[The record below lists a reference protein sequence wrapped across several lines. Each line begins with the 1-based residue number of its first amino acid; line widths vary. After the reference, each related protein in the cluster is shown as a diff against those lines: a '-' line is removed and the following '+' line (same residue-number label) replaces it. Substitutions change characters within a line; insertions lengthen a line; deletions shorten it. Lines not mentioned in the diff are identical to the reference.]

1 MRKVLILELLRLW
14 LAAME
19 DHAMGDAYQKAV
31 SVCII
36 GRMQLYVEE
45 NADENVLVAARLQ
58 RVFMNMWSMS

>member
-1 MRKVLILELLRLW
+1 
-14 LAAME
+14 ME